1 MLTNKMEQ
9 RTYRGDI
16 DPQGLA
22 TALVAQFNSGALK
35 AQQVGQGDHILVQ
48 IASRDWGWGG
58 PQTAISIGIAR
69 IEGGIEVSLGQQRW
83 LGAVADLAQTGLM
96 ALVNPLSL
104 IGRIDEV
111 ARSISELTL
120 PQQVWEA
127 VEHYCASVGASLGL
141 RAEQTMVTCAY
152 CGVANPIGAPKCSAC
167 GAPLGDV
174 QPVACPRCGL
184 LMSRQDEFCSR
195 CGATLGPAGK
205 SVEPPRAPFQR
216 GPRRS
221 T

>member
-1 MLTNKMEQ
+1 MLTNRMEQ
-9 RTYRGDI
+9 RTYRGEI
-16 DPQGLA
+16 EPEELA
-22 TALVAQFNSGALK
+22 DALVAQFNSGALK
-35 AQQVGQGDHILVQ
+35 AQKVGSRNHVLVQ

-58 PQTAISIGIAR
+58 PQTALTVGIAR

-83 LGAVADLAQTGLM
+83 LGAVADLAQTGLL

-104 IGRIDEV
+104 IGRLDDV

-141 RAEQTMVTCAY
+141 RAEETMVTCAY

-184 LMSRQDEFCSR
+184 LMSREDEFCSR
-195 CGATLGPAGK
+195 CGTVLRTK
-205 SVEPPRAPFQR
+205 SQPSEPPRAPFQR
-216 GPRRS
+216 GSRKG
-221 T
+221 